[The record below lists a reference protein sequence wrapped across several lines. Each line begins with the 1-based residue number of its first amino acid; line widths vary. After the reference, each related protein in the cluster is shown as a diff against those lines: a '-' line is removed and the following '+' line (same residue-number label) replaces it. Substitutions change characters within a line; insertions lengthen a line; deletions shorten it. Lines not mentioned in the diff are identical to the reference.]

1 MESLWHIIDIVGPLL
16 LLAAIVWVVLRNRRA
31 KPGEME
37 RAEQG
42 ARDLRRELENEE
54 AERGER

>member
-16 LLAAIVWVVLRNRRA
+16 LLAAIVWAVLRNRRA

-37 RAEQG
+37 RAERG